1 MKTFSILICT
11 VFIFSSLNKVWSAD
25 LLKGAAAYEKK
36 DYRTAYKEWL
46 ALARKGD
53 PKAQFFIGNM
63 YYKGVFVSQNDGK
76 AVKWYKRS
84 AEQGLIKAQNNLG
97 TMYMRGRGI
106 GKNNIK
112 AFVWLHI
119 TAMQGDKIGIKNR
132 DLVAKIMTLSQIKKA
147 TELATECVKRKYKG
161 C

>member
-1 MKTFSILICT
+1 MKIFSFFICSLL
-11 VFIFSSLNKVWSAD
+11 IFSSLNKVWSAD

-36 DYRTAYKEWL
+36 DYKTAYKEWL
-46 ALARKGD
+46 ALARQGD

-132 DLVAKIMTLSQIKKA
+132 DLVAKIMTLNQIKKA
-147 TELATECVKRKYKG
+147 TQLAKECVKNKYKG